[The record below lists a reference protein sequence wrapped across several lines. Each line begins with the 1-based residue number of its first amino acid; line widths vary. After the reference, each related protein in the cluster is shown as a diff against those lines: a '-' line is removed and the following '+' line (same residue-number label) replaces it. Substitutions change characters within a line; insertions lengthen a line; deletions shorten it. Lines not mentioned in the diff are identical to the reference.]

1 MGLFWRGIPH
11 FIFPAIKRVLEPSFV
26 AVETGTYKGQTTK
39 KLSKLANSVTTIE
52 ADFAYYQRSK
62 KILQRFDNV
71 TVLHGDSG
79 RLIESTLP
87 STQINCLIWL
97 DAHYSGGNTAGAQH
111 HCPLLSELQ
120 HILSSRRAS
129 NTIVLIDDS
138 RGLIGKSGWP
148 MLSELVVLLS
158 QSGFSSIV
166 IDDVLISSS
175 NESLGK
181 IADDFSQSRTSTF
194 ERLGGRMLL
203 VAGLVKTLGIATGT
217 AFKIKHSN
225 LLLKK

>member
-1 MGLFWRGIPH
+1 MGLFWKGIPQS
-11 FIFPAIKRVLEPSFV
+11 IFPAIKKVLEPSFV
-26 AVETGTYKGQTTK
+26 AIETGTYKGQTTK
-39 KLSKLANSVTTIE
+39 RLSKFAESVTTIE
-52 ADFAYYQRSK
+52 ADFAYYERSK
-62 KILQRFDNV
+62 QTLQRFSNV

-111 HCPLLSELQ
+111 HCPLLNELQ
-120 HILSSRRAS
+120 HILSSRSAS

-158 QSGFSSIV
+158 QSGFSSII

-175 NESLGK
+175 NKSLGR

-194 ERLGGRMLL
+194 ERLGGRMSL
-203 VAGLVKTLGIATGT
+203 VAGLVKTLGFATST

-225 LLLKK
+225 LLPKK